1 MRFYTIV
8 MITVGIILVLN
19 LTGTNSPL
27 GGGIV
32 RGLGIIDSSNDVV
45 NNIEGSDLY
54 GGDTESNKG
63 LKFLLTVALIAG
75 LAVGLIGGA
84 PDIRYVTAAV
94 VWIIITAVTTDILFI
109 IDTVRQSG
117 GFIGTTIMILM
128 GGLLAA
134 LYISAIQFWQGTD

>member
-8 MITVGIILVLN
+8 MMTVGIILLLN
-19 LTGTNSPL
+19 LAGINSPL
-27 GGGIV
+27 GGGVV
-32 RGLGIIDSSNDVV
+32 RGLGIIDSDNNVA

-63 LKFLLTVALIAG
+63 LKFLLTAALVAG
-75 LAVGLIGGA
+75 LAVGLLGGA
-84 PDIRYVTAAV
+84 PDIRYVTAGV
-94 VWIIITAVTTDILFI
+94 VWIIITAVTTDVLFI

-117 GFIGTTIMILM
+117 GFIETTVMMLM